1 MNTVIIAAVL
11 AFSATVTN
19 AQNYNNDYIRSM
31 DSNEYQIY
39 DRTQRQIQQSEMN
52 RMHEDQ
58 MQQQQRQQQSSERAN
73 RAMELDSMLRNSQ
86 FR

>member
-1 MNTVIIAAVL
+1 MNTIIIAAVL

-39 DRTQRQIQQSEMN
+39 DRTQRQIQQREMN
-52 RMHEDQ
+52 RMHDDQ
-58 MQQQQRQQQSSERAN
+58 MQQQQLRQQSAERTS
-73 RAMELDSMLRNSQ
+73 REMELDAMLRNS
-86 FR
+86 RYR